1 VTGRAL
7 TTDRVA
13 GGALVLVGLIALW
26 QSLGLPLGTL
36 RNPGPAYMPAVLAL
50 LLVAFGVAVAA
61 FGGASGRFADVA
73 WSEWRHAVAIFATC
87 AFAAWGMERLGYCLT
102 MGVVLAFLLGI
113 LERKHPALTAVL
125 VVAVAG
131 GSFYLFNTVLRVPLP
146 RGPFGF

>member
-1 VTGRAL
+1 LR
-7 TTDRVA
+7 
-13 GGALVLVGLIALW
+13 
-26 QSLGLPLGTL
+26 LPLGSL

-73 WSEWRHAVAIFATC
+73 WSEWRHAVAIFATG
-87 AFAAWGMERLGYCLT
+87 AFAGGGMERLGYCLT

-131 GSFYLFNTVLRVPLP
+131 GSF
-146 RGPFGF
+146 